1 MAAALGPCDQVRSD
15 SAAVMRQSLAMPKVS
30 LRSLR
35 GPIVVVTGTLAMV
48 VLLLWLMGVFHPRVP
63 PADPA
68 PTHAPAAGDRLQL
81 ATTTVAMTE
90 TAVGTVRAVRET
102 VVAAR
107 LLGRIATLHVTKA
120 GQTVQAGEVLV
131 ELERGELQAAVDQA
145 QAALTAAETRRD
157 QARIDLTRSE
167 ELLQQGIAAP
177 GRVDN
182 DRTALRAAEAAVDQ
196 ARQAKSGAET
206 ALGYTVVKAPF
217 AGIVVDKLVQQG
229 DIVQPGQP
237 ICSLYDPTRLMLVA
251 VVREELAGRLQVGQE
266 VEVALD
272 ALDQRCHGTV
282 AEIVPQATP
291 QSRSFEVK
299 VTGPCRPGVVT
310 GMFGRLFVP
319 TGTREMLRVPTRA
332 VQQVGQLDFVDVVA
346 SDGIAARRFVRTGPG
361 NADEV
366 EILSGLATGETIL
379 VPSGR

>member
-1 MAAALGPCDQVRSD
+1 
-15 SAAVMRQSLAMPKVS
+15 MPKVTF
-30 LRSLR
+30 RRLR
-35 GPIVVVTGTLAMV
+35 GPLIAVTGTVAMAA
-48 VLLLWLMGVFHPRVP
+48 LLLWLMGFFHARVP
-63 PADPA
+63 PADPE
-68 PTHAPAAGDRLQL
+68 PVQRTAAGERLV
-81 ATTTVAMTE
+81 VAPERVETTE

-102 VVAAR
+102 VVAPR
-107 LLGRIATLHVTKA
+107 LLGRIAKLNVQRA
-120 GQTVQAGEVLV
+120 GQTVQEGEVLV
-131 ELERGELQAAVDQA
+131 ELERAELEAATA
-145 QAALTAAETRRD
+145 EARAALAAAESKRD

-196 ARQAKSGAET
+196 AKQALTGAET
-206 ALGYTVVKAPF
+206 ALAYAVVKAPF

-251 VVREELAGRLQVGQE
+251 VVREELAGRLAVGQE
-266 VEVALD
+266 VAVALD
-272 ALDQRCHGTV
+272 ALGKECHGTV

-299 VTGPCRPGVVT
+299 VTGPCQPGIVT

-319 TGTREMLRVPTRA
+319 TGARDLLRVPARA
-332 VQQVGQLDFVDVVA
+332 VQEVGQLDFVEVVGK
-346 SDGIAARRFVRTGPG
+346 DGHVDRRFVRLGARAG
-361 NADEV
+361 DRVEV
-366 EILSGLATGETIL
+366 LSGLGAGETIL
-379 VPSGR
+379 LRDGR